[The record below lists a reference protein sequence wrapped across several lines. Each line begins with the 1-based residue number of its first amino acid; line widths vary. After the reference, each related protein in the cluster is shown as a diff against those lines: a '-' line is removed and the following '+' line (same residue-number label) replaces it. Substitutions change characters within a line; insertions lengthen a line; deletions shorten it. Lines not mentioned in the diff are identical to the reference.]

1 MSGETTTLVLWDI
14 DGTLLDGHG
23 EGKRAFYAT
32 LERLFPGKTFSDIP
46 MAGRTDFGIW
56 HELAREAGAS
66 DLPAF
71 SVFGELYA
79 KVLEEFLAANPPWL
93 LAGAGELLRA
103 VDAHPGFHNGLV
115 TGNFFQGTRVKLQAL
130 GVWGLFALDGTP
142 VGGYGDH
149 VPDKGPLAREALEAW
164 AARFPGREAKAVVV
178 GDTPEDVRCAKVAR
192 IGCLGVATGGYSM
205 QALSDCGAE
214 AVVPDLS
221 DTASLIE
228 LLERIAA

>member
-32 LERLFPGKTFSDIP
+32 LDRLFPGCVFPGID

-56 HELAREAGAS
+56 NELVGAAGITE
-66 DLPAF
+66 LPAF

-79 KVLEEFLAANPPWL
+79 KVLEEFLTANPPRL

-130 GVWGLFALDGTP
+130 GVWDLFTLDGPP

-149 VPDKGPLAREALEAW
+149 VPDKGPLAREALDNW
-164 AARFPGREAKAVVV
+164 NSRYFGRKVKAVVV
-178 GDTPEDVRCAKVAR
+178 GDTPEDVRCAKVAG
-192 IGCLGVATGGYSM
+192 IGCLGVATGGHSA
-205 QALSDCGAE
+205 QALLDSGAQ
-214 AVVPDLS
+214 AVVQNLS
-221 DTASLIE
+221 DTDQVVA
-228 LLERIAA
+228 LLDRIAV